1 MKMTHRGLARG
12 IALCA
17 FLAGVLAAGSTD
29 VLAHWRP
36 RRHVHRRAVIVVGR
50 PVAVRN
56 AVMIEGRAH
65 GTVDFHVDP
74 STTEVY
80 VNGRLRGTVDDFDGS
95 PQKLHLLPGLHKI
108 TLKTPD
114 GQKVTRAIDIRAGTE
129 IELRLDF
136 EEGS

>member
-1 MKMTHRGLARG
+1 MKLTLRQLSRTIALGSLGLA
-12 IALCA
+12 L
-17 FLAGVLAAGSTD
+17 LVLAASDAG
-29 VLAHWRP
+29 AHWRP

-50 PVAVRN
+50 PVAVRSV
-56 AVMIEGRAH
+56 VMIEGRAH
-65 GTVDFHVDP
+65 GTLDFHVQP

-108 TLKTPD
+108 SLQTPG
-114 GQKVTRAIDIRAGTE
+114 GQKVTREIDIRAGTE
-129 IELRLDF
+129 LEIKLDL